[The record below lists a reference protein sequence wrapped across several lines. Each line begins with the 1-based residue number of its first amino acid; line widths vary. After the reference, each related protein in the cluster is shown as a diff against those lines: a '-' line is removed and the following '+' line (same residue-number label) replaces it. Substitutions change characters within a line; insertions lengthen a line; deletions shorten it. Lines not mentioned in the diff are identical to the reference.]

1 MTHVPHWIELV
12 VLTARVSVL
21 CPRGMPQGDITTLAG
36 VYTFSFLGVM
46 TLFSVGTILLKFKR
60 PSLPREVTVSYGT
73 TLVGIT
79 CVSQEVVIAIVRDVV
94 VVILADIDSALT
106 FALSSRSDR
115 WVRRSTPI
123 AFYGVHSHSG

>member
-1 MTHVPHWIELV
+1 MIQAVAAVHHGVRTVP
-12 VLTARVSVL
+12 TL
-21 CPRGMPQGDITTLAG
+21 CSFLFVTPNITLFANAISYFGGTQGDITTLAG

-79 CVSQEVVIAIVRDVV
+79 CVSSRVLV
-94 VVILADIDSALT
+94 SA
-106 FALSSRSDR
+106 
-115 WVRRSTPI
+115 V
-123 AFYGVHSHSG
+123 

>member
-1 MTHVPHWIELV
+1 MECLRHT
-12 VLTARVSVL
+12 
-21 CPRGMPQGDITTLAG
+21 QGDITTLAG

-79 CVSQEVVIAIVRDVV
+79 CVSTGGYPGRYDVV
-94 VVILADIDSALT
+94 HDAGLYSCC
-106 FALSSRSDR
+106 RCGC
-115 WVRRSTPI
+115 WC
-123 AFYGVHSHSG
+123 

>member
-1 MTHVPHWIELV
+1 MRCVCC
-12 VLTARVSVL
+12 A
-21 CPRGMPQGDITTLAG
+21 QGDITTLAG

-79 CVSQEVVIAIVRDVV
+79 CVSWGNFNMGLLLFRRIAVG
-94 VVILADIDSALT
+94 ATAG
-106 FALSSRSDR
+106 AA
-115 WVRRSTPI
+115 RRMGSVQCCV
-123 AFYGVHSHSG
+123 Y